1 MDKTQEK
8 NDVKL
13 LKEAVQV
20 WADSLAFTLSDAV
33 PGMPKCTAHAL
44 KQLFDWPQVLHK
56 SLAITILDEKIE
68 ERTSR

>member
-1 MDKTQEK
+1 MEKTEEK

-33 PGMPKCTAHAL
+33 PGMPKRTVNAL

-56 SLAITILDEKIE
+56 SLATTILNEKIE

>member
-33 PGMPKCTAHAL
+33 PGMPKCTAQAL

>member
-1 MDKTQEK
+1 MDKMEEK

-33 PGMPKCTAHAL
+33 PGMPKCTVNAL
-44 KQLFDWPQVLHK
+44 KQLFDWPQVLRK
-56 SLAITILDEKIE
+56 SLAITILNEKID
-68 ERTSR
+68 ERASR

>member
-1 MDKTQEK
+1 MEKTQEK

-33 PGMPKCTAHAL
+33 PGMPKCTAEAL

>member
-1 MDKTQEK
+1 MEKTEEK

-33 PGMPKCTAHAL
+33 LGMPKRTVNAL

-56 SLAITILDEKIE
+56 SLATTILNEKIE

>member
-1 MDKTQEK
+1 MEKTQEK

-33 PGMPKCTAHAL
+33 PGMPKCTAAAL

>member
-1 MDKTQEK
+1 MEKTQEK

-33 PGMPKCTAHAL
+33 PGMPKCTAEAL

-56 SLAITILDEKIE
+56 SLAITILDEKLE